1 MDRETFPHPTP
12 HPPPPPPPWKHF
24 LMDLSL
30 PFIISKL
37 EILVGKSMVC
47 TIPLRKLQKLWAT
60 RDSNAVLVI
69 KVQIMGT
76 VV

>member
-12 HPPPPPPPWKHF
+12 HPPPPPPRKHF
-24 LMDLSL
+24 LMVLSL

-47 TIPLRKLQKLWAT
+47 AIPLWKLQRLWAT
-60 RDSNAVLVI
+60 GDSNTVLVI
-69 KVQIMGT
+69 KLQIMGT

>member
-1 MDRETFPHPTP
+1 MVRETFPHPTP

-30 PFIISKL
+30 PLMISKL

>member
-12 HPPPPPPPWKHF
+12 HPPPPWKHF

-30 PFIISKL
+30 PIIISKL

>member
-12 HPPPPPPPWKHF
+12 HPLPPPPWKHF

-37 EILVGKSMVC
+37 EILIGKSMVC

>member
-1 MDRETFPHPTP
+1 MDRETFLPPPP
-12 HPPPPPPPWKHF
+12 HPPPPPQWKHF

>member
-12 HPPPPPPPWKHF
+12 HPPPPPPWKHF

-47 TIPLRKLQKLWAT
+47 TIPLRKLQRLWAT
-60 RDSNAVLVI
+60 GDSNAVLVI
-69 KVQIMGT
+69 KLQIMGT

>member
-12 HPPPPPPPWKHF
+12 HPLPPPPPWKHF

-47 TIPLRKLQKLWAT
+47 TIPLRKLQKPWAT
-60 RDSNAVLVI
+60 GDSNAVLVI